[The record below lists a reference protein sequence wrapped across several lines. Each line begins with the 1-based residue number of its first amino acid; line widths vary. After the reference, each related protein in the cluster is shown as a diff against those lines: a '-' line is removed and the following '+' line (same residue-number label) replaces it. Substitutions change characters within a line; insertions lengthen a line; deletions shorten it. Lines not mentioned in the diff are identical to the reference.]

1 MARVLLGKCIYST
14 GCQMDACMLCMTK
27 GNEMGWVTIWQGIK
41 SHMGNCGEH
50 WSLDSICN
58 NLSAFNESQL
68 EIKASF
74 IMISQIQKILS
85 KEWRTAPRKRSPWNK
100 YVKIMTF
107 SSTKIRVVVF
117 WGVGCHLVTF
127 LPVVKIMLLLQPVL
141 YS

>member
-74 IMISQIQKILS
+74 IVISQIQKILS
-85 KEWRTAPRKRSPWNK
+85 KE
-100 YVKIMTF
+100 
-107 SSTKIRVVVF
+107 
-117 WGVGCHLVTF
+117 
-127 LPVVKIMLLLQPVL
+127 
-141 YS
+141 